1 MRSIASYCLIL
12 GMGLLS
18 MAAGVAGAQDLSNKL
33 TSNETAQGWKLLSD
47 LSLDV
52 ALVQEAVRRP
62 A

>member
-33 TSNETAQGWKLLSD
+33 TSNETAQGWKPVSYTH
-47 LSLDV
+47 LDV
-52 ALVQEAVRRP
+52 YKRQW
-62 A
+62 